1 MPKYAEILILQSLE
15 YTIRMEDVRTIM
27 WTIQD
32 LYGKKDALKWRNEHL
47 ARFN

>member
-15 YTIRMEDVRTIM
+15 YTVRMEDVRTIM

-32 LYGKKDALKWRNEHL
+32 LYGEKDALKWRDEHL